1 MYQYGKVDKRL
12 LGEQIEDELMKYILE
27 EPVEIGQKIPNDIC
41 VGNIIVPFKWLV
53 CCRRE
58 VE

>member
-27 EPVEIGQKIPNDIC
+27 EPVEIGQKIPNEFEL
-41 VGNIIVPFKWLV
+41 PAM
-53 CCRRE
+53 CRE
-58 VE
+58 TLS